1 MSDIAYRYRLLSD
14 GFLARIQAAPANRW
28 DAASPCQGWTAR
40 DVVAH
45 VINGHRGILAMV
57 NGKPP
62 AAADGVG
69 ISSMADAPQVE
80 PGADLAIAFKRCR
93 NDMHAML
100 SDPDRAVTRLPGGP
114 LGPVPAEQAP
124 TPSAAWNCWS
134 TPGTWPVRS
143 AATRSSSP
151 SSSPEP
157 TRPSCHTTRASG
169 QQARSSPASPPP
181 TTPTPRSRSCTSSAD
196 SPDAA
201 GGGAADCPA
210 LVRYQSP
217 DRKGPEL
224 SLPLRHLSGIFRAV
238 GLLVESG
245 VWAWRSS
252 CPRRI
257 PGRAACRVP
266 LGAWGCGLP

>member
-114 LGPVPAEQAP
+114 LGPVPAEQAAD
-124 TPSAAWNCWS
+124 TLGSLELLVH
-134 TPGTWPVRS
+134 TWDL
-143 AATRSSSP
+143 A
-151 SSSPEP
+151 
-157 TRPSCHTTRASG
+157 
-169 QQARSSPASPPP
+169 
-181 TTPTPRSRSCTSSAD
+181 
-196 SPDAA
+196 
-201 GGGAADCPA
+201 
-210 LVRYQSP
+210 
-217 DRKGPEL
+217 
-224 SLPLRHLSGIFRAV
+224 RAV
-238 GLLVESG
+238 GGDEKLVPELVARTHQSLLPHYAG
-245 VWAWRSS
+245 LWATGAFQPS
-252 CPRRI
+252 I
-257 PGRAACRVP
+257 PAPDDADPQIAFLYFVGRQP
-266 LGAWGCGLP
+266 